1 MSPLTPQLPVSATTT
16 PILDLERDIP
26 GKRRTYF
33 RNLLLGFVIG
43 MVITVLMLNAN
54 GFKWPSALQ
63 PISVLWRMLSSSL
76 GYWDRQFFLGGL
88 VAIWLVFGAAVV
100 IHELGHFFVGRL
112 VGFALHALQ
121 LGPVLI
127 ANEQGTLRVRFQPG
141 SGVAGFAAMHVSS
154 FTRLHKKLWRFI
166 FAGPASNAV
175 SAGLAIALLD
185 VRAVAFSASA
195 SSALR
200 LFALVSLFCF
210 FVSLLPYRSSSGYL
224 TDGAR
229 LKMLQFP
236 NQATRRWYAILG
248 ASVQQQAGRRPRD
261 WNRRWLKLASSTSG
275 DSRDSL
281 TGTWMAYIAAN
292 DAKDEAAAAAY
303 LETCLRSL
311 PSTRSPF
318 RDVVV
323 NEAGVFQSWFRRDA
337 AKANLWFA
345 RVDKPARLTPILR
358 CRTEVARRFA
368 QGEFNHAYAEW
379 AKGMQVI
386 EGFSDAMQRE
396 RLREGWLEWKQE
408 MEERQASMPFAVSA
422 PEAVSTNSW

>member
-1 MSPLTPQLPVSATTT
+1 MTPQLPVSSTTT

-33 RNLLLGFVIG
+33 RNLLFGFGIG
-43 MVITVLMLNAN
+43 LVVTVLMLDAN
-54 GFKWPSALQ
+54 GFKWPFALQ
-63 PISVLWRMLSSSL
+63 PVALLWRMLRSTLS
-76 GYWDRQFFLGGL
+76 YWDRQFFMGGL
-88 VAIWLVFGAAVV
+88 VAIWIAFAVAVV

-121 LGPVLI
+121 LGPFLI
-127 ANEQGTLRVRFQPG
+127 ANDHGTLRIRFQPW
-141 SGVAGFAAMHVSS
+141 SGVAGFAAMHVPS
-154 FTRLHKKLWRFI
+154 FSRLHKKLWRLI

-185 VRAVAFSASA
+185 VRAVAFNAGA

-210 FVSLLPYRSSSGYL
+210 FISVLPYRSSSGYL

-229 LKMLQFP
+229 LKMLLFP

-248 ASVQQQAGRRPRD
+248 ASVQQQAGRRPRN

-275 DSRDSL
+275 DSHDAL
-281 TGTWMAYIAAN
+281 AGTWMAYIAAN

-311 PSTRSPF
+311 PSIRSPF
-318 RDVVV
+318 RDLLM

-337 AKANLWFA
+337 AKANVWFA
-345 RVDKPARLTPILR
+345 RVEKPARLTPIHR
-358 CRTEVARRFA
+358 CRTEVAHRFA
-368 QGEFNHAYAEW
+368 QGEIDQAYAEW
-379 AKGMQVI
+379 AKGMQLI
-386 EGFSDAMQRE
+386 EGFRDAVQRE
-396 RLREGWLEWKQE
+396 RLRDGWMEWKQE
-408 MEERQASMPFAVSA
+408 MEARQASPMAASETLATTP
-422 PEAVSTNSW
+422 